1 MKTPKKEQAVRP
13 AAPAAA
19 PAPRIV
25 DEVVGSPGRALET
38 PVRRE
43 LEERLGHDF
52 ARVRIH
58 TDEPA
63 ARSAAAV
70 EAQAYTVGSDVVF
83 GAGLY
88 RPGTTAGKEL
98 LAHELAHVA
107 QQPEGGARASTLSVA
122 DANGPSEREATR
134 ASTTAGVTPV
144 AGAAPG
150 LVHRQP
156 LVPQPRPWRPSDVSI
171 MVYDPQDWANGNGEA
186 SATLGVTRPF
196 PFSYEVC
203 GCDTDKGHFCPPE
216 QFGLLLNLFV
226 DSEHADPHPQPVRP
240 PFVSLKLVYR
250 PDKGQHT
257 VLREEA
263 PALAQYTGHGEA
275 IDLPFPSTIPYTV
288 DQPGSLLVI
297 VNLADRDTEEISFVD
312 TIRFDSVDCPV
323 KPDQTR
329 PRPRRVKKGGN

>member
-1 MKTPKKEQAVRP
+1 MTREATTAV
-13 AAPAAA
+13 APTADA
-19 PAPRIV
+19 PTFAPPPVQETLAR
-25 DEVVGSPGRALET
+25 PGRPLET
-38 PVRRE
+38 PVRHE

-52 ARVRIH
+52 ARMRIH

-88 RPGTTAGKEL
+88 RPGTTAGKQL

-107 QQPEGGARASTLSVA
+107 QQPEGAARSSTLAVA
-122 DANGPSEREATR
+122 DANGAAEREAEQ

-156 LVPQPRPWRPSDVSI
+156 LVPAPRPWRPSDVSI
-171 MVYDPQDWANGNGEA
+171 VVYDPQDWVNGNGEA
-186 SATLGVTRPF
+186 AATLGVTRPF
-196 PFSYEVC
+196 PYRYEVC
-203 GCDTDKGHFCPPE
+203 ACDTDKGHFCPPE
-216 QFGLLLNLFV
+216 QFGLLLDLFV
-226 DSEHADPHPQPVRP
+226 DYEHADPHPQPVRP

-250 PDKGQHT
+250 PDSGQHT
-257 VLREEA
+257 VVREEA
-263 PALAQYTGHGEA
+263 PALAQYAGHGKA

-312 TIRFDSVDCPV
+312 AIRFDSVDCPI
-323 KPDQTR
+323 KPDQIR
-329 PRPRRVKKGGN
+329 PRPRRVKTGGK